1 MWACASLFRRFT
13 DTDLRL
19 KYWKL
24 ATKYLW
30 TSNIRIFFY
39 SVRLPTHGFAV
50 YDTIHFDGFFYEF
63 GNQIREF
70 SMSKPA
76 SHEFSFHDTKHM
88 SLCKPRFYPNTLH
101 VALGKIAGIVEYAG
115 VWLAVSQAGSR
126 AEPLVRGFGGKLPEA
141 ESFLLHLVSNFLY
154 SSEILWKHSIWLYV
168 Q

>member
-1 MWACASLFRRFT
+1 VGLCFIIPSIYGYGFT
-13 DTDLRL
+13 VKILKTRHKISVDVEYTD
-19 KYWKL
+19 
-24 ATKYLW
+24 
-30 TSNIRIFFY
+30 IFY

-115 VWLAVSQAGSR
+115 V
-126 AEPLVRGFGGKLPEA
+126 
-141 ESFLLHLVSNFLY
+141 
-154 SSEILWKHSIWLYV
+154 
-168 Q
+168 